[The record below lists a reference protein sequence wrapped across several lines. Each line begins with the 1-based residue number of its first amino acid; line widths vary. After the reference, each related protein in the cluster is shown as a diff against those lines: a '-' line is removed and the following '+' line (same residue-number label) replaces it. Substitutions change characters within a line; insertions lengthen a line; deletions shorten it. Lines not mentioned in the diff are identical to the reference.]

1 MASDPKIAI
10 RLEAVTR
17 QFRDGINRAREALGR
32 LGRDGERA
40 GDELNTGFSKA
51 RRGVESISRQLEQT
65 RKLMRNLTAAYGAFK
80 AASSVFESAA
90 DMEGLNASMKAVA
103 GSSEAAAREFAFVR
117 REAERLGLPLAEA
130 TRQYLGLMAAA
141 RGTQLE
147 GEGIRRVFSAISE
160 AAVVLNMSNDDLA
173 GSLNAIQQM
182 ISKGTVSAEELRQQ
196 LGERLYGAFQI
207 AARSVNVATKD
218 LDKALQRGL
227 LNSEEFLIAFAAQI
241 RKEFGGSVDEA
252 SQTARRALNR
262 LDNAFLELKL
272 QLAEGGFLDAVV
284 QSMRELTEIMKDPAV
299 IQGAR
304 DLGHYLGELI
314 RLIARHADKI
324 DNVIG
329 AFMGLRV
336 GAAFGPWGALA
347 GMIAGAGLPD
357 FLLPEG
363 GEPKASAGKPSL
375 EQRIRALRRQI
386 DQIESRIT
394 TASERE
400 RARLE
405 AFVERQK
412 AALAQL
418 EAQAKRTGESPTA
431 DKGAQAAAARIRAQL
446 KKAGIIGGDTGNND
460 SQCGD
465 TKKTDQARASLQR
478 LEQTLQRQIAT
489 FGQSARA
496 VLRYRLTLGDLAEEA
511 RKLGPEGEAM
521 RQQLLE
527 MLRALEGLDKAKSAR
542 EALADAREK
551 AREARATA
559 RGQLD
564 SLSADLR
571 QQIALFGKD
580 GPTAVLRY
588 RLTLGDLAEAVKRL
602 GPEGETLRQGLLAQI
617 KTLEDKQRL
626 QQAADKKAAEKQRL
640 QQEGAALTERLR
652 TAQERYNAAIAHY
665 KKLLA
670 AEAIDQTT
678 FNRAKKAA
686 QKRLEEAT
694 KNTRQATDAM
704 NQYAISAARGMQQAF
719 ADYLFNPFD
728 KGLKGMLRGFIDVL
742 RRMLAEALAA
752 QLGQKMFGDYGK
764 TGQLGGWIGGVLASL
779 FHSGGIAG
787 TRAASRT
794 LPPLALALAPR
805 YHRGGI
811 AGLAP
816 DEVPAILRRGEEVL
830 TRNDPRHRRN
840 GGGVGNVIVHVDA
853 TGGAVEGEGQAAELG
868 RQIAAA
874 VRGVLINERRPGG
887 LLAGAV

>member
-80 AASSVFESAA
+80 AASSVFNAA
-90 DMEGLNASMKAVA
+90 AEMEGLQASLKAVA

-147 GEGIRRVFSAISE
+147 GDGIRRVFSAISE

-182 ISKGTVSAEELRQQ
+182 ISKSTVSAEELRQQ

-207 AARSVNVATKD
+207 AARSVNVETKD

-284 QSMRELTEIMKDPAV
+284 QFMRELTEIMKDPAV

-314 RLIARHADKI
+314 RLIVRHADKI

-431 DKGAQAAAARIRAQL
+431 DKGAQAAAARIRALL

-521 RQQLLE
+521 RQGLLE
-527 MLRALEGLDKAKSAR
+527 TLRALEGLDKAR
-542 EALADAREK
+542 Q
-551 AREARATA
+551 AREARKTA

-602 GPEGETLRQGLLAQI
+602 GPEGEALRQGLLAQI

-652 TAQERYNAAIAHY
+652 TAQERYNAAIKRY
-665 KKLLA
+665 KELLDTHN
-670 AEAIDQTT
+670 IDPTT
-678 FNRAKKAA
+678 FNRAVAEAK
-686 QKRLEEAT
+686 QRLEEAT
-694 KNTRQATDAM
+694 KNTRQATEAM

-752 QLGQKMFGDYGK
+752 QLGKQLFGDYGK

-787 TRAASRT
+787 TRAPSRT